1 MLLRRFEKCLELEPE
16 YIHVDN
22 DASFYVRKG
31 KYGKVYIYF
40 EWSNGATDWKN
51 NFDFPAKPYRKMGD
65 VWFCHRGFLKVWKTI
80 EPCIA
85 GYILAPSTNEIEI
98 VGYSHGGAI
107 AQLCY
112 EYVRFHR
119 PDIPVTGIGY
129 GAPRVVWGPVKKA
142 VKDRFAGFLVV
153 KNGRDVVTTLP
164 PKWLGF
170 RHFGSVLHVNLGS
183 KGPIDD
189 HRPENYREMLSKIM
203 AKS

>member
-1 MLLRRFEKCLELEPE
+1 MLQRFEKCLEFEPR
-16 YIHVDN
+16 YMHVTN
-22 DASFYVRKG
+22 DASFYIHDCLDG
-31 KYGKVYIYF
+31 KLCLYF

-51 NFDFPAKPYRKMGD
+51 NFDFPAKPYRKMND
-65 VWFCHRGFLKVWKTI
+65 VWFCHRGFLKVWKSI
-80 EPCIA
+80 EPYA
-85 GYILAPSTNEIEI
+85 AEYILDPAFKEIEI

-112 EYVRFHR
+112 EFVRFHR
-119 PDIPVTGIGY
+119 PNVPVTGIGY
-129 GAPRVVWGPVKKA
+129 GAPRVVWGPVKKD

-153 KNGRDVVTTLP
+153 KNGRDIVTTLP

-170 RHFGSVLHVNLGS
+170 RNLGSVLSVNLGS

-189 HRPENYREMLSKIM
+189 HRPENYREMLSKIV

>member
-119 PDIPVTGIGY
+119 PDVVVTGIGY
-129 GAPRVVWGPVKKA
+129 GAPRVVWGPVKKE

-153 KNGRDVVTTLP
+153 KNGRDIVTTLP

-170 RHFGSVLHVNLGS
+170 RNLGSVLHVNLGS
-183 KGPIDD
+183 EGPIDD
-189 HRPENYREMLSKIM
+189 HRPENYLEMLSKIV

>member
-1 MLLRRFEKCLELEPE
+1 MHFE
-16 YIHVDN
+16 N
-22 DASFYVRKG
+22 DASMCMFSEG
-31 KYGKVYIYF
+31 NTLSIYF
-40 EWSNGATDWKN
+40 EWSNGSTDWKN

-65 VWFCHRGFLKVWKTI
+65 VWFCHRGFLKVWKSI
-80 EPCIA
+80 EPHLVDCIMDPKFEV
-85 GYILAPSTNEIEI
+85 IHIT
-98 VGYSHGGAI
+98 GYSHGGAI

-119 PDIPVTGIGY
+119 PDVVVTGIGY
-129 GAPRVVWGPVKKA
+129 GAPRVVWGPVRKA

-153 KNGRDVVTTLP
+153 KNGRDIVTTLP

-170 RHFGSVLHVNLGS
+170 RNLGSVLEVNLGS

-189 HRPENYREMLSKIM
+189 HRPENYREMLSKIV